1 MENRGTNGLFGAF
14 FAIILV
20 IVIIGFLLSY
30 MRTKRESRDEEGDYK
45 EGRADSSGTVKTIS
59 GPVTTALGGTQVSLG
74 PTVSHSKLSVSSGDL
89 VSQQLSGP
97 LAKAFCRSAAHN
109 NWFNVR
115 QLTSDEISSCK
126 QKLGTT

>member
-20 IVIIGFLLSY
+20 IVIIGFFLSY
-30 MRTKRESRDEEGDYK
+30 LRAKRESRDEDIDYK
-45 EGRADSSGTVKTIS
+45 EGRADSSGSVKTIS
-59 GPVTTALGGTQVSLG
+59 GTVTTAIGGTQVSLG
-74 PTVSHSKLSVSSGDL
+74 PTASRSNLPGPSGDM

-97 LAKAFCRSAAHN
+97 LAKAFCRSAANN
-109 NWFNVR
+109 NWFNAR

-126 QKLGTT
+126 QKLGTK